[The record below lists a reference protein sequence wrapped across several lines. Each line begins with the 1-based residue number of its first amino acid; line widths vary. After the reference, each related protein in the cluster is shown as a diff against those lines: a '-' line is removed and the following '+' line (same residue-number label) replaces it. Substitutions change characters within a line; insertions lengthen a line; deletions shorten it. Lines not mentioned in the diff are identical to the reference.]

1 MSLAKSGELNYMH
14 IGMLMMVR
22 AYFKI
27 PMAVAILLFVA
38 KMREIHHSQNVIFP
52 KTRSG
57 EFKTYKEKVLFIIT
71 SIRKQ
76 FGKRV
81 YNSQPNF
88 DLAWCSFI
96 IENDYLQISNSISS
110 DTHNEKLL
118 TYSQQNTQE
127 FDTNKP

>member
-1 MSLAKSGELNYMH
+1 MSLAQSGDLNYMH

-22 AYFKI
+22 AYFKL
-27 PMAVAILLFVA
+27 PFAVAILLFIA
-38 KMREIHHSQNVIFP
+38 KVKEIRNSQNMIFP
-52 KTRSG
+52 KTRA
-57 EFKTYKEKVLFIIT
+57 EDFKTYKEKVLFIIT

-76 FGKRV
+76 FGKRI

-110 DTHNEKLL
+110 DTMNPKLL
-118 TYSQQNTQE
+118 TYSQ
-127 FDTNKP
+127 